1 MALVGLIWGRIDDR
15 LRMQM
20 KRWWGESDGLRLRPM
35 DGKRWMVSWWSLSL
49 WNLYKGMS
57 LELSVLDVE
66 LLIKSSFN
74 AHQHHLSLSLLS
86 HHLSLPDQTEGL
98 LTRAIRWQ
106 SVSVVMLS
114 LTLLNPSTDSLTW
127 FLTSIDGHDHSLGS
141 SNPSTSSSS
150 PIVMHSSHSI
160 SPCLSVFGF
169 GFRGGFKRAA
179 SFHITY
185 LSCPH
190 SALSSSWS
198 YYPCSLWFNLQPH
211 FLIHS
216 PGLFSQSSLSPS
228 HEARSQFSPDLN
240 AALRNSPWWVSQILI
255 FT

>member
-1 MALVGLIWGRIDDR
+1 MVRWVRWLETQTDGWKALD
-15 LRMQM
+15 
-20 KRWWGESDGLRLRPM
+20 GEL
-35 DGKRWMVSWWSLSL
+35 VISLSL
-49 WNLYKGMS
+49 EFVQGNESWAQCSRRRVAYQIQFQCTS
-57 LELSVLDVE
+57 TSP
-66 LLIKSSFN
+66 
-74 AHQHHLSLSLLS
+74 LSLSLLS